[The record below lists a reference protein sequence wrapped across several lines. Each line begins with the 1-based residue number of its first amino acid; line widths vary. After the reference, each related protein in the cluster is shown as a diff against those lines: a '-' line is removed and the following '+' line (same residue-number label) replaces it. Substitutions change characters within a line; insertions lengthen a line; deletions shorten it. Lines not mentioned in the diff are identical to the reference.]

1 MDIFLGHLHPAQ
13 VKHAVQWS
21 FTVFARPGLQK
32 LGWTFHNIL
41 TCPRWLPHSPS
52 CNCSSTGFTRAFSR
66 TILGFSFFDLSFV
79 QIRSTLSFNFS
90 NSYCAHIALEMGL
103 RERSSPGDGLGLP
116 SPILAITEFISGSL
130 RWTWAILSVVHENFF
145 SWSWTP
151 PLSTCFIVG
160 LLQKHIQ
167 FHHMMGNF
175 HVFVSAREIMHPRQH
190 DCPGW
195 YSTVNL

>member
-175 HVFVSAREIMHPRQH
+175 QIGRAHV
-190 DCPGW
+190 
-195 YSTVNL
+195 